1 MEELEKKVN
10 TIAQRLETLE
20 VAFRMA
26 SEENNRRKE
35 QEKRFEEFL
44 HDKNLKLYQLWM
56 QTRGA

>member
-56 QTRGA
+56 QTRGT